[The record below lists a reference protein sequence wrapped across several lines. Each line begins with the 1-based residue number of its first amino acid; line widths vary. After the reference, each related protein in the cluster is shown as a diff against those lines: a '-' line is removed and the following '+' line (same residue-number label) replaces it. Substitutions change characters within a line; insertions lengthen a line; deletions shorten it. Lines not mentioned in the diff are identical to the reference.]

1 MRQNEPVRLYL
12 VRHGQ
17 TVFNALGRTQGWS
30 DSPLTDVGRETAARV
45 GANLRAHGEAPSFD
59 AAYAADMVRHGETA
73 ALLLEAMSDTVP
85 LTRTA
90 ALRETGFGGYEGMK
104 TTALWRR
111 MNAHLRERGDAR
123 KVFELPL
130 RERIDLFRDSNP
142 SPEHAAEGYAEASTR
157 LLAAANRIGADHAD
171 ARRVLAVSSGMS
183 IIVLLDA
190 LGIAEPPR
198 FLENGSVTIL
208 EHADGTWTAV
218 EVGTT
223 RFAEGRFAAGGLAD
237 GA

>member
-1 MRQNEPVRLYL
+1 MFVRQNGAVRLYL

-30 DSPLTDVGRETAARV
+30 DSPLTDAGRATATRV
-45 GANLRAHGEAPSFD
+45 GANLAALGDAPAFD

-73 ALLLEAMSDTVP
+73 ALLLTAMASDVP
-85 LTRTA
+85 LNRTSG
-90 ALRETGFGGYEGMK
+90 LRETAFGGYEGMK

-111 MNAHLRERGDAR
+111 MDKHLHAHGDERRVSELSLRER
-123 KVFELPL
+123 V
-130 RERIDLFRDSNP
+130 DLFRDSNP
-142 SPEHAAEGYAEASTR
+142 APEHPAEGYAEASGR
-157 LLAAANRIGADHAD
+157 LVEVTAHIGEAHAD
-171 ARRVLAVSSGMS
+171 SDRVLAVSSGMA

-208 EHADGTWTAV
+208 ERESTRWTAV
-218 EVGTT
+218 EVGAT
-223 RFAEGRFAAGGLAD
+223 RFAEER
-237 GA
+237 

>member
-1 MRQNEPVRLYL
+1 MRQNGPVRLYL

-30 DSPLTDVGRETAARV
+30 DSPLTDAGRATASRV
-45 GANLRAHGEAPSFD
+45 GANFAALGEASSFD

-73 ALLLEAMSDTVP
+73 ALILDAMAATVP

-90 ALRETGFGGYEGMK
+90 GLRETAFGGYEGMRTK
-104 TTALWRR
+104 ALWRR
-111 MNAHLRERGDAR
+111 MGEHLQARGDDR
-123 KVFELPL
+123 RVFDLPL

-142 SPEHAAEGYAEASTR
+142 SPEHPAEGYAEASAR
-157 LLAAANRIGADHAD
+157 LIDTATRIGTEHAD
-171 ARRVLAVSSGMS
+171 ADRVLAVSSGMS

-190 LGIAEPPR
+190 LGVAEPPR

-208 EHADGTWTAV
+208 ERTPHGWEPV

-223 RFAEGRFAAGGLAD
+223 RFATGE
-237 GA
+237 

>member
-1 MRQNEPVRLYL
+1 MRLYL

-30 DSPLTDVGRETAARV
+30 DSPLTDVGRATAARV
-45 GANLRAHGEAPSFD
+45 GANLVGLGEAPSFD

-73 ALLLEAMSDTVP
+73 ALLLGAMADGVP
-85 LTRTA
+85 LERTA
-90 ALRETGFGGYEGMK
+90 GLRETGFGGYEGMK
-104 TTALWRR
+104 VKALWRR
-111 MNAHLRERGDAR
+111 MDEHLRDRGDAR
-123 KVFELPL
+123 KVFELSL

-142 SPEHAAEGYAEASTR
+142 SPEHEAEGYAAASTR
-157 LLAAANRIGADHAD
+157 LLGVAAGIGSAHAD
-171 ARRVLAVSSGMS
+171 AERVLAVSSGMA
-183 IIVLLDA
+183 ILVLLDA

-208 EHADGTWTAV
+208 ERDGDRWTAV
-218 EVGTT
+218 EVGST
-223 RFAEGRFAAGGLAD
+223 RFAD